1 MTPNTLPSDLIAAKA
16 LDFVRE
22 CEAHSISPKEMMTIV
37 SVALDALRASNTEA
51 GRGDEEEFLEAIRR
65 VQIINKV
72 SSTCERL
79 RRGPQEAQDG
89 EIKWKNLK

>member
-22 CEAHSISPKEMMTIV
+22 CEAHSISPEEMFTIV
-37 SVALDALRASNTEA
+37 SVALDALRDANDQD

-65 VQIINKV
+65 VQIINRV

-79 RRGPQEAQDG
+79 RRGPQEAQEG
-89 EIKWKNLK
+89 EIKTK